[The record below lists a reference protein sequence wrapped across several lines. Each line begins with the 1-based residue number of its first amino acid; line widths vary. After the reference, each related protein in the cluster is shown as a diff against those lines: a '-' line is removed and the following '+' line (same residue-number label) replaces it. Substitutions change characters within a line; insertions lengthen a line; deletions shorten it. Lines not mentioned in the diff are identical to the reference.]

1 MNVHLLLQFL
11 AVPLVLMAAVWL
23 VRNDRWMM
31 LIAAVLFWLQAGI
44 ITANLLPVAVGI
56 QPQLIVSNDFWTDR
70 LGSMFAILTQVVVA
84 SSMTHAFIF
93 FQYDD
98 PDDPRDGRRLRFFYS
113 CATLFMLAMTSVFF
127 SNNLGLMWISVEAT
141 TLCSAPLVYFH
152 RGKHALEATW
162 KYLIIC
168 SVGIAFALFG
178 TMFLFA
184 SSQHGAVAGGSLRLS
199 DLLNNAGHLHYA
211 LLKLGYLF
219 CLLGYGTKAGIFP
232 LHSWLPD
239 AHAEA
244 PAPASA
250 MLSGGL
256 LNCALFAIWR
266 ISQVVNASGHSAL
279 PQIVEVSAGVITVFF
294 ASVFLIRQHGIKRLL
309 AYSSIE
315 NVGLILTAIGLNSA
329 PLFFILALN
338 HSAAKVALFLLSGNI
353 VQANGTKSLSEIRGL
368 LTTSPHWTVLFILA
382 AFAVTGT
389 PPFGAFIAEWQ
400 LLAQVSQNNLW
411 LVFMV
416 LLGALALSFLS
427 IMMHIGKVVCG
438 KPREQ
443 AVLLP
448 AVSSSLVPACL
459 VLLTLICGLTVIP
472 KFLW

>member
-1 MNVHLLLQFL
+1 MNLQLLLQFL
-11 AVPLVLMAAVWL
+11 TVPLALISVIWL
-23 VRNDRWMM
+23 VRNDSWMTR
-31 LIAAVLFWLQAGI
+31 ISAVLFWLQVAI
-44 ITANLLPVAVGI
+44 VTANVLPVALGT
-56 QPQLIVSNDFWTDR
+56 QPELILSGDLRADR
-70 LGSMFAILTQVVVA
+70 LGSMFIILTQVIAA
-84 SSMTHAFIF
+84 SSMTHAVIF
-93 FQYDD
+93 FKFDE
-98 PDDPRDGRRLRFFYS
+98 PDEPSTAQRLRFFYT
-113 CATLFMLAMTSVFF
+113 CATLFLLAMTSVFF
-127 SNNLGLMWISVEAT
+127 CNNLGLMWISVEAT

-184 SSQHGAVAGGSLRLS
+184 SSQHGAVEGGSLRLS
-199 DLLNNAGHLHYA
+199 DLLANAGHLHYA

-219 CLLGYGTKAGIFP
+219 CLLGYGTKAGVFP

-279 PQIVEVSAGVITVFF
+279 PQIVGVSAGVVTVLF
-294 ASVFLIRQHGIKRLL
+294 ASIFLIRQHGIKRLL

-368 LTTSPHWTVLFILA
+368 LSVNPYWTVTLILA
-382 AFAVTGT
+382 VFAVTGA

-400 LLAQVSQNNLW
+400 LLAQVAQNNLW
-411 LVFMV
+411 LVFVV

-427 IMMHIGKVVCG
+427 ITMHIGKVVCG
-438 KPREQ
+438 TPREQ
-443 AVLLP
+443 SVVLP
-448 AVSSSLVPACL
+448 PVSSTLVPACL
-459 VLLTLICGLTVIP
+459 IVLTLICGLTVIP